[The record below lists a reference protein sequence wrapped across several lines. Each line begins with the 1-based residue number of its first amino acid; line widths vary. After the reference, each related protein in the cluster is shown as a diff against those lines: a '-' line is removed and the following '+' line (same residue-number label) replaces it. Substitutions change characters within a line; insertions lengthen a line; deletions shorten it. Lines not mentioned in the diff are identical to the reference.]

1 MSTKK
6 KTSQPGLNIW
16 KGITNPINSN
26 KSLDFKTILLRKVYF
41 ATQNKLLLK
50 TNINLKKKE
59 RER

>member
-50 TNINLKKKE
+50 TNIN
-59 RER
+59 